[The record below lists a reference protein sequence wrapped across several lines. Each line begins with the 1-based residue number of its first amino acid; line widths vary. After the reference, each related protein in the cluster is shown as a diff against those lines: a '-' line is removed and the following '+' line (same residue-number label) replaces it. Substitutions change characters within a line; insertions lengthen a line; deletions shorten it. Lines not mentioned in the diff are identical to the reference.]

1 MAKKDKQTPKTE
13 KELAE
18 EQEKLRILAQT
29 DKVKGE
35 QLTITPAGEIEK
47 QNELRQFA
55 LGSIE
60 DPERKFEV
68 YYKGIQKLLIAHLP
82 KGKQNKVARSY
93 IYEEKN
99 TYLTRGKRIS
109 KEGIRG
115 GDGRMGYIAD
125 SEDLMKVVMDWIMV
139 NGTMVD
145 LFNTL
150 RDLNKSKGYGTR
162 AF

>member
-18 EQEKLRILAQT
+18 EQEKLRILAET

-35 QLTITPAGEIEK
+35 QLTITPSGDLEK

-68 YYKGIQKLLIAHLP
+68 YYKGIQKLLLAHLP
-82 KGKQNKVARSY
+82 KGTQNKEARSY

-99 TYLTRGKRIS
+99 TYLTS
-109 KEGIRG
+109 
-115 GDGRMGYIAD
+115 
-125 SEDLMKVVMDWIMV
+125 VMS
-139 NGTMVD
+139 N
-145 LFNTL
+145 
-150 RDLNKSKGYGTR
+150 
-162 AF
+162 